1 MQLFK
6 NNSAL
11 KKLDDKTKISYLII
25 FILTNNLC
33 ITHENV

>member
-6 NNSAL
+6 KISAL
-11 KKLDDKTKISYLII
+11 KRFDEKTKISYLII

-33 ITHENV
+33 LTHAHV